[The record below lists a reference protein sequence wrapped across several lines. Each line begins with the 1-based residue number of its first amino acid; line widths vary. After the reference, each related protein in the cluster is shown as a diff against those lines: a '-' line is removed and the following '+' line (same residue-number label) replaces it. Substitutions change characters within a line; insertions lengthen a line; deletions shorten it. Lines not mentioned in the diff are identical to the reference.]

1 MQAAQAGREEEVL
14 DLLLSL
20 VASLGQGR
28 TDAAPNGGQHAQAAA
43 GGHLQQQAAGGGED
57 EGAPRS
63 LETVD
68 RAARSSLLDAGG
80 EQQQLQ
86 QASSGSSSTG
96 GSAGGFA
103 AVDVRRWTFDYSTF
117 RKLRR
122 LGAGSFGE
130 ASVHV
135 HAAHH
140 FVL

>member
-20 VASLGQGR
+20 VASLAQGPA
-28 TDAAPNGGQHAQAAA
+28 DAAPNGGQHAQAAA
-43 GGHLQQQAAGGGED
+43 GGGED
-57 EGAPRS
+57 EDAPRS
-63 LETVD
+63 LETWD
-68 RAARSSLLDAGG
+68 RTARSSLLDAGD
-80 EQQQLQ
+80 EQQQP
-86 QASSGSSSTG
+86 SSGSSSTG

-117 RKLRR
+117 RRLRR

-135 HAAHH
+135 HAS
-140 FVL
+140 